1 MSMKSR
7 RGVTLIEL
15 LIAMTVASI
24 LGGALLTLMMAMNRF
39 EEREEGLRGARRAG
53 RSAVNSLAS
62 DLRMVDPEWGI
73 EAASASSITLRI
85 PYAMGLVCS
94 STVILHTIMLLP
106 VDSVAMAQPGLS
118 GFAARGTGGTM
129 TPYTTTL
136 ALSYPGSTP
145 TACTTAGIQSITA
158 ATSEP
163 NARTR
168 PITLGGLALTVL
180 PAGTPVML
188 YRRVRYYFGAS
199 AITALSG
206 RTALWRDWLDD
217 GAGAQE
223 LAGPFDA
230 TAAFR
235 FYNLSATTAQTAVP
249 SPLTNTYGIELF
261 LPGESDRT
269 ARKRTGPE
277 QSNLTTSVFFTNR
290 RV

>member
-1 MSMKSR
+1 MTMHSR

-24 LGGALLTLMMAMNRF
+24 LGGALMTLMMAMNRF

-53 RSAVNSLAS
+53 RSAVNTLAS

-73 EAASASSITLRI
+73 EAASATSITLRI

-94 STVILHTIMLLP
+94 STIILHTLMLMP
-106 VDSVAMAQPGLS
+106 VDSVALAQPGLS
-118 GFAARGTGGTM
+118 GFASRGSGGSM
-129 TPYTTTL
+129 TAYTASLT
-136 ALSYPGSTP
+136 LSYPGSTP
-145 TACTTAGIQSITA
+145 AACTSAGIQTIA
-158 ATSEP
+158 AGSGEP

-168 PITLGGLALTVL
+168 PVTIGGLALAIL

-188 YRRVRYYFGAS
+188 YRRVRYYYGAS
-199 AITALSG
+199 ALTALSG

-230 TAAFR
+230 SAAFR
-235 FYNLSATTAQTAVP
+235 FYNLSANTAQTAVP

-261 LPGESDRT
+261 LPGESDYT
-269 ARKRTGPE
+269 ARKRNAPE
-277 QSNLTTSVFFTNR
+277 QANLTTSVFFMNR

>member
-1 MSMKSR
+1 MTMRAR

-15 LIAMTVASI
+15 LIAMVVTSI

-53 RSAVNSLAS
+53 RAAINSLAS

-73 EAASASSITLRI
+73 EAASATSITLRI

-94 STVILHTIMLLP
+94 STVILHTLMLFP
-106 VDSVAMAQPGLS
+106 VDSVALAQPGLS
-118 GFAARGTGGTM
+118 GFAARGSGGVM
-129 TPYTTTL
+129 TPYSTSLTV
-136 ALSYPGSTP
+136 AYPGSTP
-145 TACTTAGIQSITA
+145 AACTTAGIQTIA
-158 ATSEP
+158 AGSGEP

-199 AITALSG
+199 AQTGIAG

-230 TAAFR
+230 SAAFR
-235 FYNLSATTAQTAVP
+235 FYDLSATTATTGVP
-249 SPLTNTYGIELF
+249 SPLSNTYGIELF

-269 ARKRTGPE
+269 ARTRSGPE
-277 QSNLTTSVFFTNR
+277 QSNLTTSVFFMNR

>member
-1 MSMKSR
+1 MTSHAR

-15 LIAMTVASI
+15 LIAMIVASI
-24 LGGALLTLMMAMNRF
+24 LGGALLTLMMSMNRF

-53 RSAVNSLAS
+53 RAALNSLAS

-73 EAASASSITLRI
+73 EAATATSITLRI

-94 STVILHTIMLLP
+94 STIVLHTLMLLP
-106 VDSVAMAQPGLS
+106 VDSVALAQPGLS
-118 GFAARGTGGTM
+118 GFAARGSGGTM
-129 TPYTTTL
+129 TPYTASLTV
-136 ALSYPGSTP
+136 SYPGSTP
-145 TACTTAGIQSITA
+145 AACTSAGIQTIA
-158 ATSEP
+158 AGAGEP

-168 PITLGGLALTVL
+168 PVTIGGLALAIL
-180 PAGTPVML
+180 PAGTPVLL

-199 AITALSG
+199 ALAGLSG
-206 RTALWRDWLDD
+206 RNALWRDWLDD

-235 FYNLSATTAQTAVP
+235 FYNTSATAAQVAVP
-249 SPLTNTYGIELF
+249 SPLTNVYGIELF

-269 ARKRTGPE
+269 ARKRSGPE
-277 QSNLTTSVFFTNR
+277 QANLTTSVFFMNR